1 MIELKDLIRAQ
12 LKLYIDTNDDIKPEM
27 EIKLMKVISELFQGD
42 SPSMADIEKI
52 FAKINVEV

>member
-27 EIKLMKVISELFQGD
+27 EIKLMKVISELLQGD

>member
-1 MIELKDLIRAQ
+1 MINLEELIRAE
-12 LKLYIDTNDDIKPEM
+12 LKQYIDANDDIKPEM
-27 EIKLMKVISELFQGD
+27 ETRLMKVISELFQGD

>member
-27 EIKLMKVISELFQGD
+27 EIKLMKVISELLQGD

-52 FAKINVEV
+52 FAKVIVEV

>member
-27 EIKLMKVISELFQGD
+27 ETRLMKVISELFQGD

-52 FAKINVEV
+52 FAKVIVEV